1 MCRNA
6 LLVAAHT
13 TIAALRVDPGVA
25 EGEVTTATAIEGRGG
40 TRGGEQVVSYIKRAG
55 SYMSEFC
62 LSRTPSSA
70 PATVD

>member
-25 EGEVTTATAIEGRGG
+25 EGEVTTARAIEGRGG
-40 TRGGEQVVSYIKRAG
+40 TRGAEQGVQYIKRAG
-55 SYMSEFC
+55 IYMPEFC